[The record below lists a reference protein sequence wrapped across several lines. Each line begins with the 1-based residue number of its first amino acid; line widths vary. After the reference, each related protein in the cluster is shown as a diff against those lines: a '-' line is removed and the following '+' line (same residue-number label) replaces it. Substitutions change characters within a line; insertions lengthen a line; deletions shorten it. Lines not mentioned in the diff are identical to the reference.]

1 MDSIPFLHANRIFTI
16 LFTDD
21 LAFAEVR
28 GILDYLLEEN
38 AFSSEVQLTKL
49 EYVVDLE
56 DASFHVWVS
65 EMDVLIERG

>member
-1 MDSIPFLHANRIFTI
+1 MPTEFSLFFSPMISPSLKYEESSTI
-16 LFTDD
+16 CW
-21 LAFAEVR
+21 R
-28 GILDYLLEEN
+28 KN

-65 EMDVLIERG
+65 EMDVLIKRG

>member
-16 LFTDD
+16 LFTED
-21 LAFAEVR
+21 LAFVEVR
-28 GILDYLLEEN
+28 GVLDYLLAED
-38 AFSSEVQLTKL
+38 AFNPEVQMTKL

-65 EMDVLIERG
+65 EMDVFIERG